1 MTQRSV
7 PEIKKYT
14 GSDFT
19 SITFKP
25 DLERFK
31 MDFLDDDIV
40 SLFSKRVFD
49 IAGTNSFGGAKLN
62 IFLNNTKINVNS
74 FQQVLFHIMID

>member
-1 MTQRSV
+1 MTERSE

-19 SITFKP
+19 SVTFKP

-40 SLFSKRVFD
+40 SLLSKRVFD
-49 IAGTNSFGGAKLN
+49 IAGTNLSTGVKLN
-62 IFLNNTKINVNS
+62 IFLNNTKININS
-74 FQQVLFHIMID
+74 FQQVFTIIL